1 MQKSWIFM
9 NFGKKADYVHFE
21 ATSFSFDI
29 TVYQTANIVNLNN
42 QLLGLVTLSRV
53 TYVFIFNL
61 NVSWNRAIC
70 ASDFELQHSQMR
82 KKKTS
87 WELFVTKSGSIL

>member
-1 MQKSWIFM
+1 M

-82 KKKTS
+82 KKKPHENSLLPNLDQFCNLTN
-87 WELFVTKSGSIL
+87 EH